1 MRNEQDAYRLQLKL
15 FLSEVRQQQLLSSV
29 RSFLKL
35 YSAIPIAKLAAFME
49 IDEPTLRY
57 LYTTIAM
64 NHICFWDYDHDLYSL
79 FTEWLF

>member
-1 MRNEQDAYRLQLKL
+1 MMIAAEAFSLEQDAYRLQLKL

-57 LYTTIAM
+57 LHYNCYA
-64 NHICFWDYDHDLYSL
+64 SRL
-79 FTEWLF
+79 FLRL